1 MATLRMTDEEILE
14 EVEALLEMPA
24 DRERLAALNQLHEF
38 LRKNRQQFFY
48 LVAALHDDLLR
59 TVDTKVDRQ

>member
-1 MATLRMTDEEILE
+1 MTDEEVLE

-24 DRERLAALNQLHEF
+24 ADDRLAALDQLHEF
-38 LRKNRQQFFY
+38 LRKNRQQFLY

-59 TVDTKVDRQ
+59 TVDTKVDQQ